1 MLFPFYTLYTLSTC
15 AHCIPP
21 PDVAYLSQADVAH
34 PSQAYVAHP
43 SQAETDV
50 LYSTALY
57 GVSQSGGNI
66 RRIPYPSI
74 WRIPV
79 YGVSQYMGIPVYGVS
94 QYMAYP
100 SIWRIPVRRKQ
111 TSAPLRV
118 GGGGGR
124 SCCRVV
130 GGGGGQRV
138 GGGAKR
144 RRRPCCGE
152 ERAREIGRGERK
164 GGEQQTR
171 FLVQSCPY
179 V

>member
-34 PSQAYVAHP
+34 PSQADVAHP

-100 SIWRIPVRRKQ
+100 SIWRIPVYGVSQSGGNR
-111 TSAPLRV
+111 PLRPSEWAAAAAGAVV
-118 GGGGGR
+118 GSWVAAEGRGWVEGR
-124 SCCRVV
+124 SGV
-130 GGGGGQRV
+130 GVHAAG
-138 GGGAKR
+138 KR
-144 RRRPCCGE
+144 
-152 ERAREIGRGERK
+152 ERER
-164 GGEQQTR
+164 
-171 FLVQSCPY
+171 
-179 V
+179 